1 MNTIYCFTNLINNK
15 KYIGSTINDP
25 NKRYSQHLYNATH
38 SNAHQ
43 YNYPLYQAIRKYGI
57 ENFKYEILKQIDC
70 SEQEIRNI
78 EHEYIIKY
86 NTLSPNGYNQ
96 TLDTNHPIGE
106 ETSYQ
111 KMSNTKRE
119 KAKKVA
125 EIDKDYNILNIW
137 RSIADC
143 AENTNCSAAQIANC
157 CRGEHHSTQGRYFCW
172 LDDDDKLIIPKYTGS
187 VYKGKPGTTQQQK
200 TNRKVAKLDIQTG
213 QILQIYE
220 SIALAS
226 RENNCDAS
234 GISKTCRGK
243 RAYCGGFK
251 WKYIEE

>member
-1 MNTIYCFTNLINNK
+1 MNAIFGALLLIINSTK
-15 KYIGSTINDP
+15 LIAICPPSSGRIGN
-25 NKRYSQHLYNATH
+25 
-38 SNAHQ
+38 
-43 YNYPLYQAIRKYGI
+43 
-57 ENFKYEILKQIDC
+57 
-70 SEQEIRNI
+70 
-78 EHEYIIKY
+78 
-86 NTLSPNGYNQ
+86 
-96 TLDTNHPIGE
+96 
-106 ETSYQ
+106 
-111 KMSNTKRE
+111 
-119 KAKKVA
+119 
-125 EIDKDYNILNIW
+125 
-137 RSIADC
+137 
-143 AENTNCSAAQIANC
+143 
-157 CRGEHHSTQGRYFCW
+157 
-172 LDDDDKLIIPKYTGS
+172 KLIIPKYTGS